1 MLEAPEFNVMA
12 TASGKDE
19 KVTNSERD
27 KENQDDVSEER
38 VKRNMGERV
47 LHDVQIETLSNG
59 MKYLLENLFNLKTKF
74 CWTL

>member
-1 MLEAPEFNVMA
+1 MHEAPEFNVMA

>member
-1 MLEAPEFNVMA
+1 MA